1 MKSNQFF
8 SGIALVGLA
17 ASVTAG
23 SMYASLSASSQEETP
38 VGVVEGVPVAENSA
52 VAEGVGKSLNEPLAP
67 DQVINTR
74 SQDVVLDAS
83 GSFTGRLFSLR
94 TGGVSD
100 PAAEYMV
107 KVIQNGSAVVEAKT
121 DSAGRFNVTGLKP
134 GVAGL
139 LAFSDTGFLLF
150 GVRLV
155 ASDGDH
161 PADAEIDMESPVVA
175 GGDLNVA
182 LRLISEGLSD
192 GDKRFSSEA
201 TGEDDLFPVGSGEPS
216 TTLAGH
222 EVQLQADGSFVGV
235 ISLMDDRT
243 GRLREVLDLRIYLL
257 RGGKVVGTAE
267 VENNGEFIVHG
278 LTPGVHSLVG
288 VGKDGTF
295 AMGLDVVGSSA
306 NLAADAS
313 SLSLYQPAA
322 MLLATQL
329 NVSPVGAGN
338 FNSGNAAGLTN
349 GNVGGGG
356 GGWRCSGGTCWCSGS
371 TRRWSASRW
380 WCNGWRWSNR
390 WWWSS
395 GRWWR
400 CYWCPSWWCGG
411 CRSWVSG
418 WARRQSDEPRKLM
431 SSFS

>member
-38 VGVVEGVPVAENSA
+38 IGVVEGVPVAENPA
-52 VAEGVGKSLNEPLAP
+52 VVEGVGESLNEPLAP

-83 GSFTGRLFSLR
+83 GSFAGRLFSLR

-100 PAAEYMV
+100 PAAEYIV
-107 KVIQNGSAVVEAKT
+107 KVIQNGSAVAEAKT
-121 DSAGRFNVTGLKP
+121 DSTGRFNVTGLKP

-139 LAFSDTGFLLF
+139 LAFSDSGFLLF

-155 ASDGDH
+155 ASDEHH

-175 GGDLNVA
+175 GANLNLA
-182 LRLISEGLSD
+182 LRLITEGLSD

-201 TGEDDLFPVGSGEPS
+201 TSEDELFPIGSGEPS
-216 TTLAGH
+216 TALAGH

-235 ISLMDDRT
+235 INMMDDRT
-243 GRLREVLDLRIYLL
+243 GRLREVLDLKIYLL
-257 RGGKVVGTAE
+257 RDGKIVGTAE

-295 AMGLDVVGSSA
+295 AMGLDVVGSTA

-313 SLSLYQPAA
+313 SLSRYQPAA

-349 GNVGGGG
+349 GNVGGGAGAGGVPGAPAGVPGAPAG
-356 GGWRCSGGTCWCSGS
+356 GGATGGGGGATGGGGAAGGGAGGAMGALIGGAVGAGVGFLAGQDDNP
-371 TRRWSASRW
+371 ASPG
-380 WCNGWRWSNR
+380 N
-390 WWWSS
+390 
-395 GRWWR
+395 
-400 CYWCPSWWCGG
+400 
-411 CRSWVSG
+411 
-418 WARRQSDEPRKLM
+418 
-431 SSFS
+431 